1 METITKETGNNT
13 IEKVST
19 PCSDSDAIDGD
30 IVVERGLSKPTSD
43 TDKLEYKQILK

>member
-1 METITKETGNNT
+1 METITKETGDNT

-19 PCSDSDAIDGD
+19 PCSNPATTDGD